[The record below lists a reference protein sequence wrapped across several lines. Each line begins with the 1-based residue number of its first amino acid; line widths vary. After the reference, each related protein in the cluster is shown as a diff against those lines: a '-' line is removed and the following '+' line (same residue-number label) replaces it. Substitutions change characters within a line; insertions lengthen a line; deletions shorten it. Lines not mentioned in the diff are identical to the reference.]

1 MLTRIWKKLIQ
12 WFGHAKHIKYWLVAG
27 TFLIIMCFV
36 DENNFF
42 KRIANQREIQSLEE
56 QVEAYEKN
64 IQNNRE
70 KINELQTSNANLEK
84 FAREEHLMKRANED
98 VFIIKEK
105 E

>member
-1 MLTRIWKKLIQ
+1 MRKKIWTKLRK
-12 WFGHAKHIKYWLVAG
+12 WFSHAKYIKYWLVAG

-42 KRIANQREIQSLEE
+42 KRLANQREIQNLQE
-56 QVEAYEKN
+56 QIDSYEKN
-64 IQNNRE
+64 IRDNRE
-70 KINELQTSNANLEK
+70 KINELQTNDANLEK

>member
-1 MLTRIWKKLIQ
+1 MLRNTWLRLRK
-12 WFGHAKHIKYWLVAG
+12 WFGHAKYIKYWLVAG

-42 KRIANQREIQSLEE
+42 KRIANRREIQNLEE
-56 QVEAYEKN
+56 QIDYYEKN
-64 IQNNRE
+64 IHDNQE